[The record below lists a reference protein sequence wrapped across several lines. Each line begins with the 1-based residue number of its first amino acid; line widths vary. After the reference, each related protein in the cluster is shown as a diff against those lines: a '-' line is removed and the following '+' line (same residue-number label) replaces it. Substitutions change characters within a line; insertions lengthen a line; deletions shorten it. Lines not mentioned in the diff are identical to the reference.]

1 MLLQIWAGETT
12 GMDTVS
18 MQTLRSV
25 QTFNVVGHVD
35 IGRFTGPICKP
46 AIVDSIKVNVVQ
58 LDWCV
63 AVGGRRD
70 ADHM

>member
-1 MLLQIWAGETT
+1 
-12 GMDTVS
+12 

-46 AIVDSIKVNVVQ
+46 AIVDAIKVNVVQ